1 MIMVKDDQYAISLA
15 KTQYREAY
23 KTGDV
28 ERLLEVF
35 ASEFTDCS
43 DGQPSFYGEE
53 ARRAFRLR
61 TNELFQR
68 YAVEVAVIII
78 DISVKGD
85 FAFDWGWHKVR
96 LTDKDTGD
104 CTSTK
109 YRYFET
115 WKKENG
121 AWKIDYMI
129 SNKELPPRM
138 LPEEEDTSARPVITG
153 RTA

>member
-1 MIMVKDDQYAISLA
+1 MIKDDDTRAISVA

-23 KTGDV
+23 NTGDV

-43 DGQPSFYGEE
+43 DGEPTFDGQD
-53 ARRAFRLR
+53 ARPALRLR
-61 TNELFQR
+61 TNELLRR
-68 YAVEVAVIII
+68 YHVEIAVTIV
-78 DISVKGD
+78 DISVKGN
-85 FAFDWGWHKVR
+85 FAFDRGCHKVR
-96 LTDKDTGD
+96 LTDKHTGD
-104 CTSTK
+104 CTNTK

-121 AWKIDYMI
+121 AWKIDYI
-129 SNKELPPRM
+129 ITNKELPPRM
-138 LPEEEDTSARPVITG
+138 LPAEKDKWEQAAITE